1 MEHKELGL
9 GIWQY
14 EFPEDMAKS
23 IVDMV
28 EQSDTLFWEKS
39 GVGQNND
46 PEQNIRTSKGINFNA
61 TLPFWAEEV
70 QKIYVEAVN
79 DYRNNFLTLDI
90 TQDEGFNM
98 LRYEKTNKY
107 DFHCDAHFTTYRV
120 LSGLIYLNPSDYQG
134 GETFFKH
141 FNISVKPEKPSIV
154 LFPSNYIYLHAAM
167 PVEEGVK
174 YILVTWM
181 NDLPTGMHPS
191 IMGTVAKAA
200 GRM

>member
-39 GVGQNND
+39 GIGDNNLQ
-46 PEQNIRTSKGINFNA
+46 EQNVRTSKAIRFDQV
-61 TLPFWAEEV
+61 LPFWAEQV
-70 QKIYVEAVN
+70 KKIYIDAVN
-79 DYRNNFLTLDI
+79 DYRQHFNIEIN
-90 TQDEGFNM
+90 QDEGLNM
-98 LRYEKTNKY
+98 LRYEQTNKY
-107 DFHCDAHFTTYRV
+107 DFHVDAYWGSYRV
-120 LSGLIYLNPSDYQG
+120 LSGLIYLNPDDYQG
-134 GETFFKH
+134 GETFFKY
-141 FNISVKPEKPSIV
+141 FDVKVKPEKPSIV
-154 LFPSNYIYLHAAM
+154 LFPSNYVYLHAAM

-181 NDLPTGMHPS
+181 NDLPVGMQPNVMS
-191 IMGTVAKAA
+191 TLAKAT

>member
-14 EFPEDMAKS
+14 DFPEDMAKS

-39 GVGQNND
+39 GIGSGEDKDQNY
-46 PEQNIRTSKGINFNA
+46 RTSKGINFNE
-61 TLPFWAEEV
+61 TLPFWAQEV
-70 QKIYVEAVN
+70 QKFYIEAVN
-79 DYRNNFLTLDI
+79 DYRNHFDLLIN
-90 TQDEGFNM
+90 QDEGFNM

-107 DFHCDAHFTTYRV
+107 DFHVDTSWTNYRV
-120 LSGLIYLNPSDYQG
+120 LSGLIYLNPSEYQG
-134 GETFFKH
+134 GETFFKY
-141 FNISVKPEKPSIV
+141 FDLKVKPEKPTIV

-181 NDLPTGMHPS
+181 NDLPQGMNCKVMDT
-191 IMGTVAKAA
+191 IARAA
-200 GRM
+200 GRI

>member
-14 EFPEDMAKS
+14 DFPEDMAKS

-39 GVGQNND
+39 GVGDQND
-46 PEQNIRTSKGINFNA
+46 PNQNVRTSKGLNFNS
-61 TLPFWAEEV
+61 TLPFWAEQV
-70 QKIYVEAVN
+70 QKFYVEAVN
-79 DYRNNFLTLDI
+79 DYRSNFNI
-90 TQDEGFNM
+90 EINQDENLNL

-107 DFHCDAHFTTYRV
+107 DFHVDSSWTTYRV

-134 GETFFKH
+134 GETFFKY
-141 FNISVKPEKPSIV
+141 FDIKVKPEKPSIV
-154 LFPSNYIYLHAAM
+154 LFPSNYVYLHAAM

-181 NDLPTGMHPS
+181 NDLPLGMHS
-191 IMGTVAKAA
+191 GIMSTIARAT
-200 GRM
+200 GRI

>member
-14 EFPEDMAKS
+14 DFPEDMAKS

-28 EQSDTLFWEKS
+28 DQSDTLFWEKS
-39 GVGQNND
+39 GIGGDENKDQ
-46 PEQNIRTSKGINFNA
+46 QIRTSKGINFNQS
-61 TLPFWAEEV
+61 LPFWAEEV
-70 QKIYVEAVN
+70 QKIYIEAVN
-79 DYRNNFLTLDI
+79 DYRSNFNLEI
-90 TQDEGFNM
+90 NQDEGFNM
-98 LRYEKTNKY
+98 LRYERTNKY
-107 DFHCDAHFTTYRV
+107 DFHTDAHWTSYRV

-134 GETFFKH
+134 GETFFKY
-141 FNISVKPEKPSIV
+141 FDIKVKPEKPSIV

-181 NDLPTGMHPS
+181 NDLPLGMQHS
-191 IMGTVAKAA
+191 VMSTIAKAS